1 MHADFS
7 MELGRDDP
15 ALELPWRSDDP
26 QVRYYNLKSHPELV
40 LQIPGAA
47 AYPPLSAFLTRI
59 NAAGFPL
66 ATAKCDAWHS
76 REVAPEEEIFGAR
89 KFVSYVDLVFED
101 EAARFSLEKHEAFVR
116 ELCRLL
122 GHAPEIAATV
132 ELVIRRCYYQTR
144 TAAPGETAED
154 GSRREVRDGG
164 DRQTTEEDGSRAK
177 VRDGDGRQSTE
188 LGNGMLG
195 NAEEPPEPGAGDQLR
210 SEAEERARVEEWP
223 KMEGAGDQLR
233 GEAEERARGEEL
245 PKAEGAGD
253 QLRGEAEERARG
265 GREMAGKDE
274 ERPETKERAPRL
286 GGLAKADLPDKKRE
300 DDGRLLRGP
309 EVSTSGF
316 CLTAYVSG
324 FGDDDHDPG
333 RRWEV
338 ALVLL
343 QNAVVQLARTCG

>member
-7 MELGRDDP
+7 VELGRDDP

-40 LQIPGAA
+40 LQIPEAA

-144 TAAPGETAED
+144 TAALGETAED
-154 GSRREVRDGG
+154 GSRREVTDG
-164 DRQTTEEDGSRAK
+164 DRLQTTEEDGRRAK
-177 VRDGDGRQSTE
+177 VRDGDGRQSTEENGPRAKVRDGDRLQSNE

-210 SEAEERARVEEWP
+210 SEAEERARVEERP
-223 KMEGAGDQLR
+223 KT
-233 GEAEERARGEEL
+233 
-245 PKAEGAGD
+245 EGAGD

-343 QNAVVQLARTCG
+343 QNAVVQLARTCV

>member
-7 MELGRDDP
+7 VELGRDDP

-26 QVRYYNLKSHPELV
+26 QVRYYDLKSHPELV
-40 LQIPGAA
+40 LQIPEAV

-66 ATAKCDAWHS
+66 ATAKCDAWPS
-76 REVAPEEEIFGAR
+76 SEVTPEEEIFGDR

-101 EAARFSLEKHEAFVR
+101 ESMRCSLEKHEAFAR

-132 ELVIRRCYYQTR
+132 ELVIRRCYYHQTR
-144 TAAPGETAED
+144 GAAHGETAED
-154 GSRREVRDGG
+154 GSRRELRDGD
-164 DRQTTEEDGSRAK
+164 DRPRAK
-177 VRDGDGRQSTE
+177 LRDGDGLQTTE

-195 NAEEPPEPGAGDQLR
+195 NAEEPTEAEAGDRLR
-210 SEAEERARVEEWP
+210 SGAEERARVGRE
-223 KMEGAGDQLR
+223 MAGKD
-233 GEAEERARGEEL
+233 EER

-265 GREMAGKDE
+265 E
-274 ERPETKERAPRL
+274 ERLETEGAGDRLRGEAEERARGEERLETEGRAPRL
-286 GGLAKADLPDKKRE
+286 EELAKADLPDKTRE

-309 EVSTSGF
+309 DVSTSGF

-324 FGDDDHDPG
+324 FGDDDHEPG

-338 ALVLL
+338 ALILL

>member
-7 MELGRDDP
+7 VELGRDDP

-40 LQIPGAA
+40 LQIPEAA

-101 EAARFSLEKHEAFVR
+101 ESARFSLEKHEAFVR

-144 TAAPGETAED
+144 AAALGETAED
-154 GSRREVRDGG
+154 GSRREVRDGDG
-164 DRQTTEEDGSRAK
+164 LQSTEEDGPRAK
-177 VRDGDGRQSTE
+177 VRHGDDVQSNE

-195 NAEEPPEPGAGDQLR
+195 NAEEPPEPGAGDRLR
-210 SEAEERARVEEWP
+210 SEAEERARVGEWP
-223 KMEGAGDQLR
+223 KTEGS
-233 GEAEERARGEEL
+233 
-245 PKAEGAGD
+245 GD

-338 ALVLL
+338 ALILL
-343 QNAVVQLARTCG
+343 QNAVVQLARTCV